1 MDTMETRD
9 DELAR
14 LRAEL
19 AEALAAK
26 ARAEALALD
35 LAAALAK
42 KVNEGGPAAATREPV
57 DDPGALEPPVF
68 RADASTPP
76 WRQRAWAQV
85 TDTSLGNDVEAYRMF
100 AQAVVEADDA
110 RTLDELAEKLGVAK
124 RTLQRARDWIR
135 VHDPKLW
142 ARLRAREPGRP
153 GDE

>member
-19 AEALAAK
+19 AEARAAR

-42 KVNEGGPAAATREPV
+42 TVNEGVVAAPAREPV
-57 DDPGALEPPVF
+57 NDPGRFDPPVF

-76 WRQRAWAQV
+76 WRLRAWAQV

-100 AQAVVEADDA
+100 AQAMVEADDG
-110 RTLDELAEKLGVAK
+110 RTIDELAEKLGVAK

-135 VHDPKLW
+135 VQDRKSVV
-142 ARLRAREPGRP
+142 
-153 GDE
+153 